1 MTTPEEA
8 LKTTS
13 DFVCKI
19 MPCCFNQSVFDFV
32 YHQYGICRMYTEENP
47 QDFRLPHRVKP
58 AKLTPFKT
66 LAIFFQ
72 NIFSPPLV

>member
-19 MPCCFNQSVFDFV
+19 MPFCFNQSVFDFV

-47 QDFRLPHRVKP
+47 QDFRLH
-58 AKLTPFKT
+58 
-66 LAIFFQ
+66 IE
-72 NIFSPPLV
+72 